1 MASRDSRKDCLACRL
16 ISGFGLI
23 AMGAYIFS
31 QSKNR
36 KKIEMNTMRLISGS
50 KLTHT
55 HCLYVNLTLTAKYIL
70 LMF

>member
-1 MASRDSRKDCLACRL
+1 MTSSDNQKDCLACRL

-50 KLTHT
+50 VVSLG
-55 HCLYVNLTLTAKYIL
+55 LARLSNASL
-70 LMF
+70 LKSNSSEA

>member
-1 MASRDSRKDCLACRL
+1 MTSSDNQKDCLACRL

-50 KLTHT
+50 VVSLGLARLSNASFLKSSNSE
-55 HCLYVNLTLTAKYIL
+55 V
-70 LMF
+70 

>member
-1 MASRDSRKDCLACRL
+1 MASSDNTKDCLACRL

-36 KKIEMNTMRLISGS
+36 KRLEMNTMRLISGS
-50 KLTHT
+50 VVFLGLARLSNSSFLKSSNSD
-55 HCLYVNLTLTAKYIL
+55 V
-70 LMF
+70 

>member
-50 KLTHT
+50 VVFLGLARLTNASF
-55 HCLYVNLTLTAKYIL
+55 LKSSNSDV
-70 LMF
+70 

>member
-50 KLTHT
+50 VVFLGFARLTNASF
-55 HCLYVNLTLTAKYIL
+55 LKSSNSDV
-70 LMF
+70 